1 MNNRILTLLP
11 KVKQILTQ
19 YGLEVDILRDVYEN
33 EEGIQTLQ
41 ESSRYITTIKVIV
54 DNSKVQSSMSNY
66 YRTEGITQI
75 SQTATI
81 YYAYDGNEEPL
92 QEGDYFILDGL
103 IYRISQPQDIMHYH
117 ILYQTTA
124 EVTINE

>member
-41 ESSRYITTIKVIV
+41 ESGRYITTIKVIV
-54 DNSKVQSSMSNY
+54 DNSKAQSSMSNY

-75 SQTATI
+75 GQTATI
-81 YYAYDGNEEPL
+81 YYAYDSNEEPL

-124 EVTINE
+124 EVTIDE